1 MSAPAPTSSSFPD
14 RAPAPGSSKPTPAL
28 KGLQALGALWGT
40 AVLRG
45 LAYLL
50 VGALLAFGQGDDPR
64 WFTWVLGAAFLL
76 VAGLVLVDAALTRS
90 TDIASWGRWALGA
103 IILALAVLVVTAGRQ
118 NAQVLG
124 TVLGLG
130 VAVGGIFT
138 VGSALWTRTRIG
150 PGWAWAFAEGMV
162 GILFGVVLVARTYGA
177 YPFHNDFRF
186 LFAMTGLYLI
196 LAGTLVLT
204 GAIDTRA
211 AARRAAGLAEEPA
224 TGSPAPSD
232 SPQDPASPQDDGPQQ
247 R

>member
-14 RAPAPGSSKPTPAL
+14 RAPAPGSSKPTPAH

-50 VGALLAFGQGDDPR
+50 VGALLAFGQGDDPT
-64 WFTWVLGAAFLL
+64 WFTWVLGAAFLIVAAL
-76 VAGLVLVDAALTRS
+76 VIVDAALTRS
-90 TDIASWGRWALGA
+90 TDIASWGRWALGVV
-103 IILALAVLVVTAGRQ
+103 ILALAVLVVTAGRQ
-118 NAQVLG
+118 NAHVLG
-124 TVLGLG
+124 TVVGLG
-130 VAVGGIFT
+130 VTVGGIFT

-150 PGWAWAFAEGMV
+150 PGWAWSFAEGMA

-204 GAIDTRA
+204 GAIETRA
-211 AARRAAGLAEEPA
+211 AARRVTSLPDKP
-224 TGSPAPSD
+224 TKGSSPPSN
-232 SPQDPASPQDDGPQQ
+232 SPQDHSTQKI
-247 R
+247 